1 MVRAMAE
8 VASAPQAEPIRVL
21 HLRDSPWVDGPGRTI
36 LETASHVDPARVDY
50 HIGAFVSPGQQQH
63 AMVEGARARGA
74 QVHVIND
81 RPGLDKRLVND
92 ILELIERHRIDIL
105 HTSEFRSNVLS
116 LLCRRRSKLITV
128 STAHGWIANDLRGRV
143 FRVADKMLLRQF
155 DAVILVS
162 HAMRRLVPRW
172 WLPQSRTHVL
182 HNALVLESYGRE
194 ILSAGRRQR
203 DPNAPIRLINVGRL
217 SPEKGQQLLLEA
229 FAKVLPTQPH
239 MELVFAGIGP
249 LEDSLRATAQQ
260 LGIQNNVVFRG
271 YVADM
276 PALYAECDL
285 VVQSSFTEGLPNVIL
300 EAAYLRMPIVATA
313 VGGTGEVI
321 EHGRT
326 GWLIK
331 PHSLTEL
338 VDGLRRFVDD
348 PARFRGMAEQ
358 AHVDIRERFSF
369 TARTHTLTQ
378 LYGQL
383 MERRR

>member
-1 MVRAMAE
+1 MRALAE
-8 VASAPQAEPIRVL
+8 VVAATQAPPIRVL

-63 AMVEGARARGA
+63 AMVEGARARGV

-81 RPGLDKRLVND
+81 RPGLDKRLVGD
-92 ILELIERHRIDIL
+92 ILELIDRHRIDIL

-116 LLCRRRSKLITV
+116 LLCRRRSNLITV
-128 STAHGWIANDLRGRV
+128 STAHGWIANDLRGRI
-143 FRVADKMLLRQF
+143 FRVADKMVLRQF

-172 WLPQSRTHVL
+172 WLPQSRAHVL

-194 ILSAGRRQR
+194 ILTAGRPQR
-203 DPNAPIRLINVGRL
+203 DPNAPVRLLNVGRL
-217 SPEKGQQLLLEA
+217 SPEKGQHLLLQA
-229 FAKVLPTQPH
+229 FATVLKEHPRT
-239 MELVFAGIGP
+239 ELVFAGIGP
-249 LEDSLRATAQQ
+249 LEDSLRTTAQQ
-260 LGIQNNVVFRG
+260 LGIQDNVVFRG
-271 YVADM
+271 YVSDM

-313 VGGTGEVI
+313 VGGTAEVI
-321 EHGRT
+321 EHGRS

-331 PHSLTEL
+331 PHSLAEL
-338 VDGLRRFVDD
+338 TDGLRRFLDD
-348 PARFRGMAEQ
+348 PAHFRTMADRG
-358 AHVDIRERFSF
+358 HGDVREKFSF
-369 TARTHTLTQ
+369 DARTEALTA
-378 LYGQL
+378 LYRQL
-383 MERRR
+383 MDRRR

>member
-1 MVRAMAE
+1 MRALAD
-8 VASAPQAEPIRVL
+8 VAAATAAEPIRVL

-36 LETASHVDPARVDY
+36 LETASHLDPARVDY
-50 HIGAFVSPGQQQH
+50 HIGAFVMPGQERH

-74 QVHVIND
+74 KVHVIND
-81 RPGLDKRLVND
+81 RPGLDKRLVAD
-92 ILELIERHRIDIL
+92 IVELIERHRIDIL

-116 LLCRRRSKLITV
+116 LLCRRHCKPITV
-128 STAHGWIANDLRGRV
+128 TTAHGWIANDLRGRI
-143 FRVADKMLLRQF
+143 FRVADKALLRQF

-182 HNALVLESYGRE
+182 HNALVLESYGKE
-194 ILSAGRRQR
+194 ILAGGRPQR
-203 DPNAPIRLINVGRL
+203 DPNAPIRVLNVGRL
-217 SPEKGQQLLLEA
+217 SPEKGQQLLLQA
-229 FAKVLPTQPH
+229 FAAVLKDHPN

-249 LEDSLRATAQQ
+249 LEDALRATARD
-260 LGIQNNVVFRG
+260 LGIQDKVVFRG

-313 VGGTGEVI
+313 VGGTPEVI
-321 EHGRT
+321 EHRRS

-331 PHSLTEL
+331 PHSLAEL
-338 VDGLRRFVDD
+338 TDGLRRFVGD
-348 PARFRGMAEQ
+348 PAYFRGMADQ
-358 AHVDIRERFSF
+358 AHLNVRERFSF
-369 TARTHTLTQ
+369 AARTESLTQ
-378 LYGQL
+378 LYRRL
-383 MERRR
+383 MDSRR